1 MRAVIVYESMY
12 GNTHKIA
19 DAIAD
24 GFRADADVAVV
35 AVTEVDAGI
44 LDGVDVLVVGGPTHV
59 HGMTRP
65 TSRSAAVDA
74 TTKPGNTLVVEP
86 GGHEPGVREWLTSL
100 GDTDVRAAAFDTRVH
115 GPGWLTGRAS
125 TRIAR
130 RLRRHGCTLV
140 ARPESFLVTKDSR
153 LEPGEEERARRWG
166 ARLAQAQ
173 PASASVT

>member
-19 DAIAD
+19 DAIASGLRD
-24 GFRADADVAVV
+24 SADVTVV
-35 AVTEVDAGI
+35 PVTQVDEDTVRNAD
-44 LDGVDVLVVGGPTHV
+44 LLVVGGPTHV

-65 TSRSAAVDA
+65 TSRKAAVDA
-74 TTKPGNTLVVEP
+74 ATKPDSALTVEP
-86 GGHEPGVREWLTSL
+86 GEHEPGVREWLESL
-100 GDTDVRAAAFDTRVH
+100 GELRVPAAAFDTRIH

-130 RLRRHGCTLV
+130 RLRRHGCTLA

-153 LEPGEEERARRWG
+153 LETGEEERARRWG
-166 ARLAQAQ
+166 ARLAQTQSA
-173 PASASVT
+173 PASVT

>member
-12 GNTHKIA
+12 GNTHKVA
-19 DAIAD
+19 GAIAS
-24 GFRADADVAVV
+24 GLRESADVTVV
-35 AVTEVDAGI
+35 SVTRVDEDTARNAD
-44 LDGVDVLVVGGPTHV
+44 LLVVGGPTHV

-65 TSRSAAVDA
+65 TSRKAAVDA
-74 TTKPGNTLVVEP
+74 TTKPDSALTMEP
-86 GGHEPGVREWLTSL
+86 GEHEPGVREWLESL
-100 GDTDVRAAAFDTRVH
+100 GELRVPTAAVDTRIH

-153 LEPGEEERARRWG
+153 LETGEEERARRWG
-166 ARLAQAQ
+166 ARLAQTRSA
-173 PASASVT
+173 PASVT